1 MQQDWQCLAV
11 RLGTHLF
18 EEPIATQNHT
28 KISDIHNYEQM
39 ADWLGTSGQPKRQ
52 EFDAI
57 AGAGF
62 NVVINLALAT
72 SDNALV
78 DEANIVT
85 GLNMAYI
92 HIPVEMDNPTI
103 DHLKDFFSAMK
114 QHDGQ
119 KMWVHCFVNAR
130 VLAFVYHYLRYEKG
144 ASVEAATSR
153 ILEKWQPIMDDPWQK
168 FMEIP
173 KEALG

>member
-1 MQQDWQCLAV
+1 M
-11 RLGTHLF
+11 
-18 EEPIATQNHT
+18 QNHT

-114 QHDGQ
+114 QHDGR
-119 KMWVHCFVNAR
+119 KMWVHCVVNAR
-130 VLAFVYHYLRYEKG
+130 VSAFVYHYLRYEKG